1 MQKEQERDN
10 LHKTIWK
17 IAEDLRGS
25 VDGWDFKS
33 YVLGFLFYRFI
44 CENLC
49 AYLKESHGVEDYSA
63 IDEAT
68 ALTGKDTLIDAKGF
82 FISPSELFETIRM
95 RANLGENLENLNQS
109 LSLAFKNIESSCIG
123 KPRAISGTF

>member
-1 MQKEQERDN
+1 MQKEQERAN

-49 AYLKESHGVEDYSA
+49 AYLATRGVKDYRA

-68 ALTGKDTLIDAKGF
+68 ALRGKEEIIRAKGF
-82 FISPSELFETIRM
+82 FILPQDLFESIRLE
-95 RANLGENLENLNQS
+95 ANRGGAS
-109 LSLAFKNIESSCIG
+109 
-123 KPRAISGTF
+123 